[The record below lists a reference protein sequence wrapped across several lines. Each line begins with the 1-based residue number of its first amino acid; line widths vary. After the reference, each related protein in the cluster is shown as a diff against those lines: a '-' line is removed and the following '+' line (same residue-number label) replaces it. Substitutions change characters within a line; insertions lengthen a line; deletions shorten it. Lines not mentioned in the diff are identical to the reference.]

1 MTQNENEKAKNSPK
15 LFKRLNKTLRN
26 DLCKR
31 GTERHRMTQNS
42 TEWHRIAQHVKNV

>member
-26 DLCKR
+26 DLK
-31 GTERHRMTQNS
+31 E
-42 TEWHRIAQHVKNV
+42 AQKGIE